1 MKKFAIIGVAGYI
14 APRHLQA
21 IKETNNQL
29 VAAVDI
35 SDSVGILD
43 KYFPDSE
50 FFTDYEEFL
59 NFLEN
64 NNVDYVSICSP
75 NYLHM
80 KHIIDSLAVGCD
92 VICEKPLVLTT
103 SELAKIR
110 DAEIKYGKKV
120 FSILQLRLHPTI
132 MSLKNELKDLGLK
145 KQFEVDL
152 RYITCRGNWYQKSW
166 KGDIEK
172 SGGLSTNIGVHFFD
186 MLHHLFGK
194 LVKLNI
200 THQNEFSESG
210 LLVFERAN
218 VNWYLSIDFN
228 DLPKD
233 FIQGE
238 KKTYRSIKIEDKE
251 LEFSTGFD
259 DLHNESYRK
268 VLMNK
273 GFGIEETEDSLKIIE
288 MIRLNKK

>member
-1 MKKFAIIGVAGYI
+1 
-14 APRHLQA
+14 
-21 IKETNNQL
+21 
-29 VAAVDI
+29 
-35 SDSVGILD
+35 
-43 KYFPDSE
+43 
-50 FFTDYEEFL
+50 
-59 NFLEN
+59 
-64 NNVDYVSICSP
+64 
-75 NYLHM
+75 
-80 KHIIDSLAVGCD
+80 
-92 VICEKPLVLTT
+92 
-103 SELAKIR
+103 
-110 DAEIKYGKKV
+110 
-120 FSILQLRLHPTI
+120 
-132 MSLKNELKDLGLK
+132 
-145 KQFEVDL
+145 
-152 RYITCRGNWYQKSW
+152 
-166 KGDIEK
+166 
-172 SGGLSTNIGVHFFD
+172 